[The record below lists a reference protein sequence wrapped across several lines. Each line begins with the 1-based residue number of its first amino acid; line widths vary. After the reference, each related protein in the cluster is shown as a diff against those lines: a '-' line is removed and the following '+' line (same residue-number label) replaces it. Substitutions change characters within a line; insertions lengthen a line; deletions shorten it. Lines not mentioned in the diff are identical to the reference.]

1 MRKKLRPLCPSHQCS
16 RMLYLSRLD
25 RVHPAG
31 RSKVFIWRRI
41 VGPAR
46 RVSLPTSK
54 RDLLT
59 RLAETIRA
67 CASTVGS
74 GKGVGSEVDPTRG

>member
-1 MRKKLRPLCPSHQCS
+1 MLAHALIVSPLPSSSSWAIQS
-16 RMLYLSRLD
+16 VYM
-25 RVHPAG
+25 AE
-31 RSKVFIWRRI
+31 I

-46 RVSLPTSK
+46 RVSLPTPK

-59 RLAETIRA
+59 PLAETIRA